1 MIWWS
6 TGKTYLEVALIERH
20 IKFAV
25 RPEGATAFRQFFED
39 KYLPPMSETDGFV
52 SARLLRPSDGEDEIL
67 MLLQFEDADA
77 SARWRESEIH
87 QSLQPELQTL
97 HSGMEIKG
105 YESL

>member
-1 MIWWS
+1 M
-6 TGKTYLEVALIERH
+6 IERH

-25 RPEGATAFRQFFED
+25 EPEGVPGFQQFFED
-39 KYLPPMSETDGFV
+39 KYLPPMAETDGFV
-52 SARLLRPSDGEDEIL
+52 SARLLRPSDGEGEVL